1 MQNKY
6 EHLTNLYK
14 ETYNGEEYDL
24 INNCFRE
31 ADDQERNKLLSE
43 TNNYNKNAFFTYLT
57 PINGFVP
64 ILHIYKND
72 LEQFIHNM
80 EQNNDC
86 EIYFLSDP
94 LFDNPKIC
102 CSKWICKNNKFYFT
116 EYEDGHC
123 PFCSYYLDLNK
134 YVEMKRKIID
144 KLKIIYNKIPDD
156 LDIKMKL
163 Y

>member
-80 EQNNDC
+80 NLHRAAQVQD
-86 EIYFLSDP
+86 Y
-94 LFDNPKIC
+94 
-102 CSKWICKNNKFYFT
+102 
-116 EYEDGHC
+116 
-123 PFCSYYLDLNK
+123 
-134 YVEMKRKIID
+134 
-144 KLKIIYNKIPDD
+144 
-156 LDIKMKL
+156 
-163 Y
+163 